1 MTENYHIDGDIA
13 CGGDSTVGKNLKV
26 QGDSTL
32 KGDVKIEGWLDA
44 TNIKTPCKGLFSTSD
59 ELKKAYPN
67 PMEGWYALVGEN
79 IPATIYKVSGGEW
92 IATSG
97 TGGEVIV
104 DGADKTFVAELSG
117 KVDELETNVS
127 AIDTRTSQISE
138 AFTTQIGSVREELA
152 TGISDVNSSIATN
165 TARINA
171 MQTAMD
177 NRDVIYNS
185 RIANAERN
193 ADYAQRSINVLQDF
207 VSFFPPPFV
216 KVSFPANLINFG
228 DASNINKICYNSL
241 TSTFVAEDVRGNYFS
256 MWSLCLLYG
265 ANSNSNGVLPTLG
278 KLYFETD
285 SCKYYR
291 MGATELEPVD

>member
-104 DGADKTFVAELSG
+104 DGADKIFVSELSG

-127 AIDTRTSQISE
+127 AIATRTGQISE
-138 AFTTQIGSVREELA
+138 AL
-152 TGISDVNSSIATN
+152 ATN
-165 TARINA
+165 TESINN
-171 MQTAMD
+171 MQTSMD
-177 NRDVIYNS
+177 FKDSIYNS
-185 RIANAERN
+185 RINNAESK
-193 ADYAQRSINVLQDF
+193 ADYAQRSINMLQDF

-216 KVSFPANLINFG
+216 TVSVSSAQISLGN
-228 DASNINKICYNSL
+228 ATTINKICYNNL
-241 TSTFVAEDVRGNYFS
+241 TSTFVAEDVRGNYFPT
-256 MWSLCLLYG
+256 WSLCLLYG
-265 ANSNSNGVLPTLG
+265 VNSNKYGVLPTLG

-291 MGATELEPVD
+291 MGATGLEPVD

>member
-13 CGGDSTVGKNLKV
+13 CGGNSTVGKNLKV

-104 DGADKTFVAELSG
+104 GGADKTLLSELSD
-117 KVDELETNVS
+117 KVDQLETNVS
-127 AIDTRTSQISE
+127 AIVIRTNQIYE
-138 AFTTQIGSVREELA
+138 EFVTQIGSVREELA
-152 TGISDVNSSIATN
+152 INTESIN
-165 TARINA
+165 T
-171 MQTAMD
+171 MQTSMD
-177 NRDVIYNS
+177 LKDSIYNS
-185 RIANAERN
+185 RINNAETK
-193 ADYAQRSINVLQDF
+193 ADNAQRDINMLQHF
-207 VSFFPPPFV
+207 VSFISPPFV
-216 KVSFPANLINFG
+216 KISVPANQISSG
-228 DASNINKICYNSL
+228 YASNINKICYNSL
-241 TSTFVAEDVRGNYFS
+241 TSTFVAEDARGNYFS
-256 MWSLCLLYG
+256 TWSLCVLYG
-265 ANSNSNGVLPTLG
+265 TNSNNYGVLPTLD

-291 MGATELEPVD
+291 MGAAGLEPVD